1 MHHEVVPQLCSPRIN
16 DLAGRPSYGLL
27 KEVDGT
33 GNLSVETTGNGC
45 PAVRSDPIRHATE
58 MYAVT
63 GRGAQIA
70 GESRFAN
77 PTTTWLEARI
87 VLRIRKLKIKP
98 LDAWDVWICKQCKQK
113 GRNPYTT
120 KLTLTRIGLRPSS
133 QRYGS
138 QEGSHPCTRPRV
150 AAKTDDRVLQQRC
163 HPIDPD
169 LLLRLEH
176 DYEVRICHWAQ
187 ARIGYPAEKVPF
199 FPFPCFIA
207 SLN

>member
-1 MHHEVVPQLCSPRIN
+1 MRHEVVPQLCRPQIN
-16 DLAGRPSYGLL
+16 DVAGRPSCGLL
-27 KEVDGT
+27 KEVDST

-77 PTTTWLEARI
+77 PTTTWLEARL

-113 GRNPYTT
+113 GCIPYTT

-150 AAKTDDRVLQQRC
+150 AAKTDDGVLQQ
-163 HPIDPD
+163 
-169 LLLRLEH
+169 
-176 DYEVRICHWAQ
+176 
-187 ARIGYPAEKVPF
+187 KVP
-199 FPFPCFIA
+199 
-207 SLN
+207 SD